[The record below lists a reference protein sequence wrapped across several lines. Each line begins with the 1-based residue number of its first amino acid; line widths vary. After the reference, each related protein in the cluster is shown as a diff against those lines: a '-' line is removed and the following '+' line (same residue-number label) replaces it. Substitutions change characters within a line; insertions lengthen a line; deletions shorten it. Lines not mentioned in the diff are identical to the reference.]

1 MMNTIHE
8 NGLESPEETLG
19 QLIVLSL
26 ESFASAESRHD
37 LTHWH
42 GMFELIRIVD
52 GTAHCVINGE
62 DHLLE
67 EGDVCAINRLQLHR
81 MYCDVDNCMFLRLL
95 VDPSLFAPYKA
106 VYQRYLVPV
115 LTDESFAHVRIAKRD
130 AAHIVHTMDHMAEAN
145 EMKPVAY
152 ELELIAMT
160 HLIFQQLFAIYQNAK
175 KKDVTPPSADLVLFR
190 RMAGFIHRH
199 YQEKLSLED
208 VAEAGSVSKSKC
220 GQVFKK
226 YASQTPIEF
235 LNLYRLSLSAEMLSS
250 SEKSIAEIASSCG
263 FGQQSYYNRLFLR
276 EYGMTPNEYR
286 GRQRVNSK
294 LQMS

>member
-1 MMNTIHE
+1 MMNTIYESESGPHE
-8 NGLESPEETLG
+8 EALG
-19 QLIVLSL
+19 QLIVLSS
-26 ESFASAESRHD
+26 ESFSSAENRHD

-42 GMFELIRIVD
+42 GMFELIRIMD

-62 DHLLE
+62 DYLLE

-81 MYCDVDNCMFLRLL
+81 MYCDVENCMFQRLL
-95 VDPSLFAPYKA
+95 VDPALFAPYKA
-106 VYQRYLVPV
+106 VYQRYLVPI
-115 LTDESFAHVRIAKRD
+115 LTDESFAHMRIAKRD
-130 AAHIVHTMDHMAEAN
+130 ATHIVHTIDHMAEAN
-145 EMKPVAY
+145 EMKPLAY

-160 HLIFQQLFAIYQNAK
+160 YLIFQQLFVIYRSAK
-175 KKDVTPPSADLVLFR
+175 KKDSVPPSADLILFR
-190 RMAGFIHRH
+190 RMAGFVHQH
-199 YQEKLSLED
+199 CQERLSLED
-208 VAEAGSVSKSKC
+208 IAAAGNVSKSKC

-226 YASQTPIEF
+226 YAGQTPIEF

-286 GRQRVNSK
+286 GRQRANT
-294 LQMS
+294 